1 MAARFSFVKYDFIY
15 PDVSPGYIIIPMYAI
30 YHWLNWANSDED
42 IGTWHGSFDAQND
55 RHDAAVWALL
65 GAFQK
70 YTQFLVGISGSI
82 FGGDRE
88 TGIYKSHMHWP
99 QNDRSFK
106 TGDCKKHVFK
116 PREVLPMNI
125 FKYQPGSWV

>member
-70 YTQFLVGISGSI
+70 YTQFLVGISGSS

-88 TGIYKSHMHWP
+88 KPAFTKAICTGRKMIEVSKLEIVRSMSSSHGKFYP
-99 QNDRSFK
+99 
-106 TGDCKKHVFK
+106 
-116 PREVLPMNI
+116 
-125 FKYQPGSWV
+125 